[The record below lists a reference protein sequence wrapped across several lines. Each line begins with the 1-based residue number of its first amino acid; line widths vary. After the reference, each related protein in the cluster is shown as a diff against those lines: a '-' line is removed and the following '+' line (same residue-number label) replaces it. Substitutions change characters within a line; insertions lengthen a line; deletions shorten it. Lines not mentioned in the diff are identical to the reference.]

1 MRVIRSNC
9 RLLTCVAGFVALG
22 ALTGESQAI
31 ELKNNSRS
39 ALYVAVAS
47 EIDRSVSTR
56 VEGHTFRSQ
65 GWWKIEPGGTL
76 SNTMIRGTYLYVMR
90 PNGAGGWEQILPAN
104 YYVGGEV
111 TRTIVRRMKQ
121 FPWRVK
127 PFTWL
132 HDTPARANYEA
143 HNKQALDRFN
153 SQQKESKDRL
163 ELKGFVLM
171 EDYDKSGTAV
181 LIGGRYGN

>member
-1 MRVIRSNC
+1 MRVFRSNC
-9 RLLTCVAGFVALG
+9 RLLAFVAGCVALG
-22 ALTGESQAI
+22 GLAGESQAI

-39 ALYVAVAS
+39 TLYVAVAS

-65 GWWKIEPGGTL
+65 GWFKVEPGGTL
-76 SNTMIRGTYLYVMR
+76 SNTTTFGTHLYVMR
-90 PNGAGGWEQILPAN
+90 PNGSGGFEQILPRN

-132 HDTPARANYEA
+132 HDTPANANYEA
-143 HNKQALDRFN
+143 HHKRALDQFN
-153 SQQKESKDRL
+153 NRQKDSKDRL

-181 LIGGRYGN
+181 LIGGKFGN

>member
-1 MRVIRSNC
+1 MRVLRSNFPLHAFVVGC
-9 RLLTCVAGFVALG
+9 VALG
-22 ALTGESQAI
+22 VLAGESQAI

-56 VEGHTFRSQ
+56 PEGHTFRSQ
-65 GWWKIEPGGTL
+65 GWWKVEPGGTL
-76 SNTMIRGTYLYVMR
+76 SNTMIRGTHLYVMR

-132 HDTPARANYEA
+132 HDAPAYANWEA
-143 HNKQALDRFN
+143 HNKRALDDFN
-153 SQQKESKDRL
+153 RRQKDAKDRL

-171 EDYDKSGTAV
+171 EDYDKSGSAV